1 MESSNRLDQSA
12 MVFEYLQQRNFH
24 VDMEKSLKGHQDTSW
39 VKGHLLT
46 NMHDSKTNVS
56 STWAL
61 NTPADFKSW
70 SALEFQIN
78 CKKILDSE
86 CRGAFDVI
94 PWLWKLI
101 YFCWSFH
108 LICIIKV
115 SRNRYDVSLKLPYCN
130 DLAENYEN
138 DCNLKPLMTWSVCS
152 VTRKP
157 PSKF

>member
-61 NTPADFKSW
+61 KTPANFLSW

-101 YFCWSFH
+101 YFCCFAVGW
-108 LICIIKV
+108 
-115 SRNRYDVSLKLPYCN
+115 R
-130 DLAENYEN
+130 
-138 DCNLKPLMTWSVCS
+138 PLMLCTTFYRHEWPFIGLGKKH
-152 VTRKP
+152 TQ
-157 PSKF
+157 